1 MAGCELARPPPLGPP
16 STALRLHFTALP
28 SAVFGNHVLAELNE
42 LFQEEI
48 SFAVVCL
55 PGDKSHVAGVLGT
68 AAAQRNKMIARHV
81 GRGQRPARQVAT
93 VLLPF
98 QDRFELLTADTH
110 SRFSSRVWE
119 ARRSESRA
127 RVHSSWLLRCFA

>member
-1 MAGCELARPPPLGPP
+1 MAGGELACPPPLGTPFAP
-16 STALRLHFTALP
+16 LRLDLTALP
-28 SAVFGNHVLAELNE
+28 FAVLGNHVLAELHE
-42 LFQEEI
+42 LLKKQI
-48 SFAVVCL
+48 GFAVVRL
-55 PGDKSHVAGVLGT
+55 PGDKSHVRCVLG
-68 AAAQRNKMIARHV
+68 AAAAERYKVITGHIRRV
-81 GRGQRPARQVAT
+81 QRPARQIAA

-127 RVHSSWLLRCFA
+127 RVHSL